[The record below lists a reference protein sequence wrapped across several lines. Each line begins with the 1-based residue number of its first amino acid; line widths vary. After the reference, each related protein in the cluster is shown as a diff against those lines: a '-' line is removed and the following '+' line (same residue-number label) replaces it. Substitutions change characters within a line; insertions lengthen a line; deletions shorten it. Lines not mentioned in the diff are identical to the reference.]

1 MATGRTRDAWL
12 LAAGVAVLSSGS
24 IFALLAGQPPLLT
37 AFLRTLLASLPL
49 VLLAAQ
55 RHELK
60 GMPRR
65 EVLLAIA
72 SGVLLAIHLSSW
84 FASMGMVSV
93 AVSLVLLSTAPLWS
107 MLIGALLGL
116 ESFRIQ
122 QAIAVVISLGGIG
135 LIAWS
140 AEGASSSLWG
150 GALALL
156 SGLTMAGYTLCA
168 RARSQEKSII
178 GFAAYSYLSAAGFL
192 LFVSL
197 GFGSLRVPDPPSSLL
212 WILAMTVCSQLIG
225 HTTVNWAAGR
235 LGAVTVGQVLLLE
248 PIIASLL
255 AWAVFGQAVT
265 LLQGL
270 GGAVVL
276 VGASLSIS
284 SLRAARY
291 DEAQAG

>member
-1 MATGRTRDAWL
+1 MTNGRTRDAWL

-49 VLLAAQ
+49 ALLAA
-55 RHELK
+55 RRGELK
-60 GMPRR
+60 GMGRR
-65 EVLLAIA
+65 ETLLAAA
-72 SGVLLAIHLSSW
+72 SGVLLALHLSAW
-84 FASMGMVSV
+84 FASMGIVSV

-107 MLIGALLGL
+107 MILGTILGL
-116 ESFRIQ
+116 ESFRLQ
-122 QAIAVVISLGGIG
+122 QALAVLLSLGGIG

-140 AEGASSSLWG
+140 SGGATNSLWG

-168 RARSQEKSII
+168 RARNQEKSIL
-178 GFAAYSYLSAAGFL
+178 GFAAYSYFSAAIFLFL
-192 LFVSL
+192 LSL
-197 GFGSLRVPDPPSSLL
+197 AFGSLKMPDPPAALL

-265 LLQGL
+265 ALQVL

-276 VGASLSIS
+276 AGAALSIS
-284 SLRAARY
+284 STGSGKAV
-291 DEAQAG
+291 EAQPG

>member
-1 MATGRTRDAWL
+1 MATGKTRDAWL
-12 LAAGVAVLSSGS
+12 LAAGVAILSSGS

-37 AFLRTLLASLPL
+37 ALLRTLFASLPL
-49 VLLAAQ
+49 ALVAARRQ
-55 RHELK
+55 ELK
-60 GMPRR
+60 GMGRR
-65 EVLLAIA
+65 ETLLAVA
-72 SGVLLAIHLSSW
+72 SGVLLALHLSSW
-84 FASMGMVSV
+84 FASMSMVSV

-116 ESFRIQ
+116 EFFRIQ

-140 AEGASSSLWG
+140 SGGASSSLWG

-168 RARSQEKSII
+168 RARSQEKSLI
-178 GFAAYSYLSAAGFL
+178 GFAAYSYLSAAAFL
-192 LFVSL
+192 FFVSL
-197 GFGSLRVPDPPSSLL
+197 GFGSLQLPDPPASLL

-265 LLQGL
+265 LLQGM
-270 GGAVVL
+270 GGVVVL
-276 VGASLSIS
+276 IGAALSIS
-284 SLRAARY
+284 SPGG
-291 DEAQAG
+291 DEAEAAQAT